1 VLGVGIRAFALV
13 EKEQSVSTR
22 RNIVKMSKNS
32 FAVVSGNDVIDFM
45 LEAGNSILESE
56 LIQLIVSFKGCM
68 LSSGK
73 SGTSKLR
80 NSDVLSRIPVV
91 LLNVLQ
97 NTLHARMWI
106 SAQMS
111 GFGNGLTVHRSMYRC
126 MYVCTEL
133 SLSWYATSSMLRV

>member
-1 VLGVGIRAFALV
+1 MLGVGIRAFALV

-80 NSDVLSRIPVV
+80 NSDV
-91 LLNVLQ
+91 
-97 NTLHARMWI
+97 
-106 SAQMS
+106 
-111 GFGNGLTVHRSMYRC
+111 
-126 MYVCTEL
+126 
-133 SLSWYATSSMLRV
+133 